1 MSLLWRWKGDK
12 IRNPKLGGGNS
23 NIIYFHP
30 EPWWNDLIW
39 LIFFGLKPPTR
50 KTLRQLF
57 GMIFGQII
65 ATSNHRTDFSPKKVA
80 DEKKIPFISQKSG
93 LVKYSSLARW
103 FFSGKWSWREMA
115 RRQKKLQNGWLRWMN
130 MWQVT
135 AAYQEFGFHRVA
147 AVSGSGNE
155 SMSLFRERFLR
166 NDASW
171 SSLEVLTITF

>member
-80 DEKKIPFISQKSG
+80 DEKKSPLFHKNPDWWNILVWPDDSFQGSG
-93 LVKYSSLARW
+93 V
-103 FFSGKWSWREMA
+103 GEKWPDD
-115 RRQKKLQNGWLRWMN
+115 KKNFRMGGLGMN